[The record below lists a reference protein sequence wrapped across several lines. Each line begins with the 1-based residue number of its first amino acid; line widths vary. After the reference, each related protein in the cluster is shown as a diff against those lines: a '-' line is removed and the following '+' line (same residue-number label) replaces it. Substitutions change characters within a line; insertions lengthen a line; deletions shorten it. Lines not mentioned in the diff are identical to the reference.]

1 MQKFFSMG
9 DVVKAT
15 GVPCFRISYAITQGL
30 IPDASHRLAGK
41 RVFSGDDVDR
51 IAQHFGTKSFGR
63 ATTHTNG
70 KKRTR
75 EKKGSRA

>member
-9 DVVKAT
+9 DVAKAA

-30 IPDASHRLAGK
+30 IPDASHRVAGK
-41 RVFSGDDVDR
+41 RVFSGEDVDR
-51 IAQHFGTKSFGR
+51 INQHFRTKASGR
-63 ATTHTNG
+63 ATNTNG

-75 EKKGSRA
+75 TKKGSQR